1 VVTHHRND
9 EIGTMTRAIEVVP
22 RAPGSKGQRRRS
34 GCHEGAERGARAT
47 LARQP
52 DPPHQL
58 PLPDAY
64 EPVCALFNDMVA
76 RLAQLI
82 GTVTIVARR
91 VAESAREINS
101 ASTDLASRNEH
112 HAGRISEALMAITQ
126 VSAMVGDAARDSV
139 DMQAS
144 VEQAHDQAATA
155 AAR

>member
-1 VVTHHRND
+1 MKALSEGLEQLSQGNLIHR
-9 EIGTMTRAIEVVP
+9 ISFPCPMPT
-22 RAPGSKGQRRRS
+22 
-34 GCHEGAERGARAT
+34 
-47 LARQP
+47 
-52 DPPHQL
+52 
-58 PLPDAY
+58 
-64 EPVCALFNDMVA
+64 EPVRALFNDMVA

-144 VEQAHDQAATA
+144 VEQAHDQATNGSQVVIRATEA
-155 AAR
+155 MAGIRSSARKLPRSSM